1 MSGSPGY
8 AKSQTQRLNR
18 CIFFFRELTWNHYHY
33 VRSRDIFPEFFVGV
47 LCCLLAKQSFHLVA
61 AFFPSA
67 AE

>member
-8 AKSQTQRLNR
+8 DKKRR
-18 CIFFFRELTWNHYHY
+18 CIDAHFFRELTWNHYHY